1 MIKDETLQND
11 GLPHKADA
19 EQTHLPSTKCEKRKT
34 NSYIFQI
41 HFVEKSG
48 QVQEGPGVFPGLL
61 FHNKTQGRYVR
72 SADPKCKRII
82 SYTFMDAC
90 FFIIC
95 KLGCSNTVST
105 KLQLSKSFS
114 EGALQNDYP
123 SPSKQ
128 LKDGKRIK
136 KMWAPK
142 SKCLSFFLQNGD
154 PIMHQRGGSTK

>member
-11 GLPHKADA
+11 GLPHQTDA
-19 EQTHLPSTKCEKRKT
+19 EQTHLPSTKCQKRKT

-48 QVQEGPGVFPGLL
+48 QVQEGPGVFPGLR

-72 SADPKCKRII
+72 SANPKCKRII

-95 KLGCSNTVST
+95 KKLGCSNTVST
-105 KLQLSKSFS
+105 KLQLSNSFPES
-114 EGALQNDYP
+114 ALQNDYP

-128 LKDGKRIK
+128 LKDK
-136 KMWAPK
+136 KMWVQK
-142 SKCLSFFLQNGD
+142 SKCPSFFLQNCD
-154 PIMHQRGGSTK
+154 PHML

>member
-1 MIKDETLQND
+1 MHLTAVIKDETLQND
-11 GLPHKADA
+11 GLPHQADA
-19 EQTHLPSTKCEKRKT
+19 EQTHLPSTTCQKRKT

-48 QVQEGPGVFPGLL
+48 QVQEGPGVFPGLR
-61 FHNKTQGRYVR
+61 FHNETQGRYVR
-72 SADPKCKRII
+72 SANPKCKRII

-95 KLGCSNTVST
+95 IIWVQQHCSTT
-105 KLQLSKSFS
+105 LQLSNSFP

-136 KMWAPK
+136 KMSAQK
-142 SKCLSFFLQNGD
+142 GKCLSFFLQNCD
-154 PIMHQRGGSTK
+154 PHML

>member
-1 MIKDETLQND
+1 MPNSE
-11 GLPHKADA
+11 
-19 EQTHLPSTKCEKRKT
+19 KT

-61 FHNKTQGRYVR
+61 FHSKTQGRYVR
-72 SADPKCKRII
+72 SKNPKCKRLI

-90 FFIIC
+90 FFITCIIRVQQHC
-95 KLGCSNTVST
+95 FYKIATP
-105 KLQLSKSFS
+105 QISFS

-123 SPSKQ
+123 NPSKQ

-142 SKCLSFFLQNGD
+142 SKCLSFFLQMVT
-154 PIMHQRGGSTK
+154 PIMH